1 MVLWVL
7 ALPITLKGLVLRG
20 LCAKY
25 IQPRKTKPVLYEEV
39 FFNSAMR
46 GKAEQLNIK
55 IMKTIL
61 TGKKKEISE
70 KLKKID
76 LENLINKQKFILQET
91 GLNIG
96 DVVICE
102 FKYCIR
108 GRKPSELDYRYSINE
123 GTIIINENGEIKVK
137 SNEKLTQP
145 IFKTNG
151 LSFRSRRDWYE
162 FQKKDTYA
170 NLMAII
176 EK

>member
-1 MVLWVL
+1 MRNVFR
-7 ALPITLKGLVLRG
+7 ITANVKRLGFCGVYAQSFFHAIEPNQ
-20 LCAKY
+20 CY
-25 IQPRKTKPVLYEEV
+25 TKK

-46 GKAEQLNIK
+46 AESEQLNIK

>member
-1 MVLWVL
+1 MNIEL
-7 ALPITLKGLVLRG
+7 
-20 LCAKY
+20 
-25 IQPRKTKPVLYEEV
+25 IQGDCLIE
-39 FFNSAMR
+39 S
-46 GKAEQLNIK
+46 EQLNIK